1 MKTAVV
7 GATGMV
13 GRTMMKVLEERN
25 FPVSQLLPAASEKS
39 VGKEVIF
46 NGKPVKVVSVMEAV
60 EAKPEFA
67 IFSAGASTSKEWA
80 PQFAKNGTVVIDNSS
95 YWRMFQNIPLVVP
108 EINSHVIKKGDRIIA
123 NPNCSTIQM
132 VMALAPLH
140 RKYKIKRL
148 VIATYQ
154 SVTGTGVKAVTQMEN
169 ERAGIKGE
177 MAYAHQ
183 IDKNCFPHGGTFQSD
198 GYTTEEQKLLD
209 ETRKILEDQ
218 TIQVTATVVRI
229 PVVGGHSEAVN
240 IEFEKDFKIDDV
252 IHLLNKFPGVVV
264 YDNPAENKYP
274 MPILAHN
281 KDEVFVG
288 RIRRDLSKEKCLNLW
303 IVSDNIRK
311 GAATNAVQIAE
322 YMAENKLILIPESW
336 RVHNKKI
343 CLKFI
348 DCRDRSERMVE
359 TGLRRM
365 VETGL
370 RPVSTDV

>member
-1 MKTAVV
+1 MKVAVV

-13 GRTMMKVLEERN
+13 GRTMIKVLEERN
-25 FPVSQLLPAASEKS
+25 FPLSQLLPAASEKS

-46 NGKPVKVVSVMEAV
+46 KGKPIKVISVIEAV
-60 EAKPEFA
+60 ESKPEFA
-67 IFSAGASTSKEWA
+67 IFSAGASTSGEWA
-80 PQFAKNGTVVIDNSS
+80 PVFAKNGTVVIDNSS
-95 YWRMFQNIPLVVP
+95 FWRMYKNVPLIVP

-148 VIATYQ
+148 VVATYQ

-169 ERAGIKGE
+169 ERAGIKGD
-177 MAYAHQ
+177 MAYVYQ

-240 IEFEKDFKIDDV
+240 VEFEKDFEIADV
-252 IHLLNKFPGVVV
+252 IQLLSEFPGVVV

-288 RIRRDLSKEKCLNLW
+288 RIRRDFSKEKCLNLW

-322 YMAENKLILIPESW
+322 YMAANKLY
-336 RVHNKKI
+336 
-343 CLKFI
+343 
-348 DCRDRSERMVE
+348 
-359 TGLRRM
+359 
-365 VETGL
+365 
-370 RPVSTDV
+370 

>member
-25 FPVSQLLPAASEKS
+25 FPVTQLIPAASERS
-39 VGKEVIF
+39 VGKEIIF
-46 NGKPVKVVSVMEAV
+46 KGKAVKVVSVMEAV
-60 EAKPEFA
+60 EAWPEFA

-80 PQFAKNGTVVIDNSS
+80 PVFAKNGTVVIDNSS
-95 YWRMFQNIPLVVP
+95 YWRMDKTVPLIVP
-108 EINSHVIKKGDRIIA
+108 EINSHVLKKGDRIIA

-140 RKYKIKRL
+140 KEYKIKRL

-154 SVTGTGVKAVTQMEN
+154 SVTGTGVKAVAQMEN
-169 ERAGIKGE
+169 ERIGIKGE
-177 MAYAHQ
+177 MAYAHP
-183 IDKNCFPHGGTFQSD
+183 IDKNCFPHGGSFQPD
-198 GYTTEEQKLLD
+198 GYTTEEQKLVD

-240 IEFEKDFKIDDV
+240 IEFENDFDIENV
-252 IHLLNKFPGVVV
+252 RLLLSQFPGVAV
-264 YDNPAENKYP
+264 YDNPSENKYP
-274 MPILAHN
+274 MPIMAHN
-281 KDEVFVG
+281 RDEVFVG

-322 YMAENKLILIPESW
+322 YMAANRLY
-336 RVHNKKI
+336 
-343 CLKFI
+343 
-348 DCRDRSERMVE
+348 
-359 TGLRRM
+359 
-365 VETGL
+365 
-370 RPVSTDV
+370 

>member
-13 GRTMMKVLEERN
+13 GRTMIRVLEERN
-25 FPVSQLLPAASEKS
+25 FPVNELIPAASDKS
-39 VGKEVIF
+39 VGKEIMF
-46 NGKPVKVVSVMEAV
+46 RGKPVKVVSVMDAV
-60 EAKPEFA
+60 NAKPVFA
-67 IFSAGASTSKEWA
+67 IFSAGASVSKEWA
-80 PQFAKNGTVVIDNSS
+80 PEFAKNGTVVIDNSS
-95 YWRMFQNIPLVVP
+95 FWRMDKNVPLIVP

-154 SVTGTGVKAVTQMEN
+154 SVTGTGVKAVAQMEN
-169 ERAGIKGE
+169 ERKGIKGE
-177 MAYAHQ
+177 MAYAHP
-183 IDKNCFPHGGTFQSD
+183 IDMNCFPHGGTFQAD
-198 GYTTEEQKLLD
+198 GYTTEEQKLID

-218 TIQVTATVVRI
+218 SIMVTSTVVRI

-240 IEFEKDFKIDDV
+240 IEFEKDFNIDDV
-252 IHLLNKFPGVVV
+252 IKLLKGFPGVVV

-274 MPILAHN
+274 MPILSHN
-281 KDEVFVG
+281 RDEVFVG

-311 GAATNAVQIAE
+311 GAATNAIQIAE
-322 YMAENKLILIPESW
+322 YMVEKKLY
-336 RVHNKKI
+336 
-343 CLKFI
+343 
-348 DCRDRSERMVE
+348 
-359 TGLRRM
+359 
-365 VETGL
+365 
-370 RPVSTDV
+370 

>member
-13 GRTMMKVLEERN
+13 GRTMIKILEERN
-25 FPVSQLLPAASEKS
+25 FPVTDLIPAASEKS
-39 VGKEVIF
+39 VGKEIMF
-46 NGKPVKVVSVMEAV
+46 RGKPVKVVSVMDAV
-60 EAKPEFA
+60 NAKPVFA
-67 IFSAGASTSKEWA
+67 IFSAGASVSKEWA
-80 PQFAKNGTVVIDNSS
+80 PKFAKNGTVVIDNSS
-95 YWRMFQNIPLVVP
+95 FWRMDKNVPLIVP

-169 ERAGIKGE
+169 ERKGIKGE
-177 MAYAHQ
+177 MAYVHP
-183 IDKNCFPHGGTFQSD
+183 IDMNCFPHGGTFQAD
-198 GYTTEEQKLLD
+198 GYTTEEQKLID

-218 TIQVTATVVRI
+218 SIMVTATVVRI

-240 IEFEKDFKIDDV
+240 IEFEKDFNIDDV
-252 IHLLNKFPGVVV
+252 IKLLKGFPGVVV

-274 MPILAHN
+274 MPILSHN
-281 KDEVFVG
+281 RDEVFVG

-311 GAATNAVQIAE
+311 GAATNAIQIAE
-322 YMAENKLILIPESW
+322 YMLGKKLY
-336 RVHNKKI
+336 
-343 CLKFI
+343 
-348 DCRDRSERMVE
+348 
-359 TGLRRM
+359 
-365 VETGL
+365 
-370 RPVSTDV
+370 

>member
-1 MKTAVV
+1 MQRDGLKKKLILTVFKVRVNITNCLINSKIIIMKTAVV

-25 FPVSQLLPAASEKS
+25 FPLTQLIPAASERS
-39 VGKEVIF
+39 IGKEIIF
-46 NGKPVKVVSVMEAV
+46 RGKAVKVVSVKEAV
-60 EAKPEFA
+60 DAKPEFA

-80 PQFAKNGTVVIDNSS
+80 PLFAKNGTIVIDNSS
-95 YWRMFQNIPLVVP
+95 YWRMDKNVPLVVP
-108 EINSHVIKKGDRIIA
+108 EINSHVLKLGDRIIA

-154 SVTGTGVKAVTQMEN
+154 SVTGTGVKAVAQMEN
-169 ERAGIKGE
+169 ERAGIKGD
-177 MAYAHQ
+177 MAYAHP
-183 IDKNCFPHGGTFQSD
+183 IDRNCFPHGGSFQPD
-198 GYTTEEQKLLD
+198 GYTTEEQKLVD

-240 IEFEKDFKIDDV
+240 IEFENEFDIED
-252 IHLLNKFPGVVV
+252 IRHLLNQFPGVVV
-264 YDNPAENKYP
+264 YDNPSENKYP
-274 MPILAHN
+274 MPIMAHN
-281 KDEVFVG
+281 RDEVFVG

-322 YMAENKLILIPESW
+322 YMASNKLY
-336 RVHNKKI
+336 
-343 CLKFI
+343 
-348 DCRDRSERMVE
+348 
-359 TGLRRM
+359 
-365 VETGL
+365 
-370 RPVSTDV
+370 

>member
-39 VGKEVIF
+39 VGKEIIF
-46 NGKPVKVVSVMEAV
+46 KGKPVKVVSVMEAV
-60 EAKPEFA
+60 EARPEFA

-80 PQFAKNGTVVIDNSS
+80 PVFAKNGTVVIDNSS
-95 YWRMFQNIPLVVP
+95 FWRMDKNIPLIVP

-140 RKYKIKRL
+140 RKYRIKRL
-148 VIATYQ
+148 VVATYQ
-154 SVTGTGVKAVTQMEN
+154 SVTGTGVKAVAQMEN

-177 MAYAHQ
+177 MVYAHQ
-183 IDKNCFPHGGTFQSD
+183 IDKNCFPHGGTFQAD
-198 GYTTEEQKLLD
+198 GYTTEEQKLVD
-209 ETRKILEDQ
+209 ETRKILEDSS
-218 TIQVTATVVRI
+218 IQVTATVVRI

-240 IEFEKDFKIDDV
+240 IEFEKDFKIED
-252 IHLLNKFPGVVV
+252 IIQLLCNFPGVVV

-274 MPILAHN
+274 MPIHAHN

-322 YMAENKLILIPESW
+322 YMAANKL
-336 RVHNKKI
+336 
-343 CLKFI
+343 F
-348 DCRDRSERMVE
+348 
-359 TGLRRM
+359 
-365 VETGL
+365 
-370 RPVSTDV
+370 